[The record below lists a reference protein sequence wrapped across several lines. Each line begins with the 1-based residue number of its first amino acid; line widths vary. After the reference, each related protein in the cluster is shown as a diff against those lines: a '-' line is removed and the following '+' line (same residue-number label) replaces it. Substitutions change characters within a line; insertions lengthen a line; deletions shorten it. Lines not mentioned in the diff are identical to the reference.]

1 MYQGFE
7 YARMPNISGFWI
19 CQGSKYTRVL
29 NMPGLWIYQCYEY
42 VSVLN
47 MLGFWIYQGS
57 EYTWFT
63 QASECAWTSL
73 ENSWV
78 GLIISEY
85 AWIYLNI
92 SAYVWISLNLS
103 ELIFFY
109 MTPLQDIFYLN
120 VWLLV
125 LTKFIVTIL
134 LFCRDCKRLRIFVNK
149 ISSLLFPLGVEGWEP
164 WIWLYYSRI

>member
-7 YARMPNISGFWI
+7 YARMLNISGFWI

-29 NMPGLWIYQCYEY
+29 NMPGLWIYQGYEY

-103 ELIFFY
+103 ELIFFLHDPIARHFLLERVVTCSNEVY
-109 MTPLQDIFYLN
+109 SDNFAFLQRLQETKNFCKQDFKFAVSFGRRGLGTLN
-120 VWLLV
+120 LA
-125 LTKFIVTIL
+125 IL
-134 LFCRDCKRLRIFVNK
+134 
-149 ISSLLFPLGVEGWEP
+149 
-164 WIWLYYSRI
+164 